1 MKKCVITVF
10 IILFILFAGIFAHK
24 NQSRNNI
31 TTIKFSSWGSQ
42 TEIQILKNLLKE
54 YENKNSNIKIE
65 FIHIPQN
72 YFQKI
77 QLLFASNLQPDIVFF
92 NNQNIQMYINA
103 DLLEDLTPYI
113 NKNLFYQESINCFAK
128 NNKIYAIPRDISSL
142 VLYYNKDIFKQA
154 GIIPVKKFKTLEELK
169 NTAIKLTDKNHYG
182 INFEEDSIFWN
193 YYLASNGGGI
203 LSDDKKELIINEKES
218 IDALKLYSDLI
229 NKYNAAPSKS
239 QIGSMT
245 TAQMFINGELA
256 MYLSGRWMTPKFR
269 ETINFDWDIAEFPA
283 SDKNKLYIDASGWA
297 VSKKSKNKQES
308 IKLILFLSSE
318 ESLTKLGKTGLIIP
332 ANIEA
337 SQNIINF
344 DKNKKP
350 QNSYLFLEMLN
361 TTKPTPINENYTIIN
376 DILKEKFQSLFNGTK
391 QPEEILDKNTTDKLE
406 RLL

>member
-1 MKKCVITVF
+1 MKKCVITVI

-54 YENKNSNIKIE
+54 YENRNSNIKID

-77 QLLFASNLQPDIVFF
+77 QLLFASNLQPDVVFF

-142 VLYYNKDIFKQA
+142 VIYYNKDIFKKA

-203 LSDDKKELIINEKES
+203 LSDDKKELIINKEES

-297 VSKKSKNKQES
+297 VSKKSKNKQEA
-308 IKLILFLSSE
+308 IKLIQFLSSE
-318 ESLTKLGKTGLIIP
+318 ESLTKLGETGLIIP

-337 SQNIINF
+337 SKNIINF

-350 QNSYLFLEMLN
+350 KNSYLFLEMLN

-391 QPEEILDKNTTDKLE
+391 QPDEILDNNTINKLE